1 MASKYA
7 LLELAEPDFRMVLVG
22 KTGAGKSA
30 AGNTILGRR
39 AFTSTLS
46 ASTVTS
52 ECQKEEAEFDDKL
65 LAVVDTP
72 GLFDTNNPPQEINK
86 EIVQCISLSA
96 PGPHVFL
103 VVIQSGRFTK
113 EEQDTI
119 KIIQTIFGE
128 QAERYTMV
136 LFTRGD
142 DLEAEGVTMEEFIKK
157 NDDLCDFIR
166 QCRGRYHVFNN
177 RNQDPSQVRELL
189 EKINTMVQRN
199 GGRFY
204 TSEMFEEVEIA
215 IKEEMMRLLRE
226 DPDMRP
232 KEARRQAERKN
243 RFIKEVLAAL
253 GGTVGAA
260 GGAVGGVFAGIA
272 IESAVVGATAGLVG
286 GPVGAAVGAAVGAG
300 VGLGLA
306 VAGITA
312 VKKKNKCVIQ

>member
-7 LLELAEPDFRMVLVG
+7 LLEPKEPDFRMVLVG
-22 KTGAGKSA
+22 KTRTGKSA

-52 ECQKEEAEFDDKL
+52 ECQKEEAEFDGKL

-72 GLFDTNNPPQEINK
+72 GLFDTNKTQEEIEK
-86 EIVQCISLSA
+86 EILWCISYIA

-103 VVIQSGRFTK
+103 VVIQLNRFTK
-113 EEQDTI
+113 EEEETI

-142 DLEAEGVTMEEFIKK
+142 DLEAEGVTMEEFIQTNK
-157 NDDLCDFIR
+157 DLRDFIL
-166 QCRGRYHVFNN
+166 QCGERYHVFNN
-177 RNQDPSQVRELL
+177 KKQDPSQVRELL
-189 EKINTMVQRN
+189 EKINEMLQRN

-204 TSEMFEEVEIA
+204 TSDMLGKPESA
-215 IKEEMMRLLRE
+215 IQEEMKRFLRE
-226 DPDMRP
+226 NPGMKP
-232 KEARRQAERKN
+232 EEARRWAERKN
-243 RFIKEVLAAL
+243 KFIQAGLAAL
-253 GGTVGAA
+253 GGVGGAA
-260 GGAVGGVFAGIA
+260 
-272 IESAVVGATAGLVG
+272 VGATIGLVG
-286 GPVGAAVGAAVGAG
+286 GPVGAAVGAG

-306 VAGITA
+306 VAAIAA
-312 VKKKNKCVIQ
+312 VKKKKKCVIQ